1 MKMLYPK
8 PTIPLF
14 TAALSGFCVLLL
26 TAAVPVSAQGDDTP
40 KEEKAIQLSAF
51 QVTAAQPSPYQ
62 ATESTSGSRIAVPIF
77 LTTQAVDVVTSQLI
91 QDLGADHMLD
101 SAQYVSPG
109 ISNGSQSVGADR
121 VTIRG
126 FQSDLH
132 VSDGFINIDLNK
144 GFPQINESFEI
155 VKGPSAILSPFA
167 PQPGG
172 TINWI
177 TKKPSFSGN
186 FGSGTVEVGDW
197 DSDFGSI
204 DINRVLGRHL
214 AVRVVTAGVDDK
226 AYTGEKRKGGII
238 MPEIAWQLGSAQL
251 LFQAQI
257 YNYKTYVNSGVPLDY
272 SIGTNSNVS
281 AKDMIPAF
289 VKWDSSYIDNDD
301 LRTDVQHNYLALFTD
316 QLFDGLSVRA
326 AAHASFT
333 QDFFRQ
339 YNTGGV
345 AGAPSATSGATGS
358 MVNPLT
364 GAYTPGITYGNAAS
378 GFAPTAVGNPTETG
392 AVWTRSPS
400 SSVTEGVQYDFQND
414 WNYEFS
420 LPFMKSNSTA
430 GVAITIYPYSG
441 NRQGSL
447 PANGGTKPN
456 FDLANYV
463 HTTFTYPP
471 GVFAPTI
478 NQVMQEIDQYYISES
493 LGFLKD
499 RVILSGSLSENRET
513 KEQATLTLPSPSGN
527 PLQPNPASV
536 NVHKLLKGYGIVV
549 SPIPYV
555 ALYYG
560 HSETSLPIVAVNAA
574 NSTAPSDGN
583 GLLPP
588 TQDSKQD
595 EAGIRFKTLDGRSTA
610 SVDYFQAY
618 QSNNSVPNPANLS
631 LPSNAVQFP
640 PLFANVVS
648 RGWEYEF
655 NTAITPQLS
664 ILGTYTH
671 FQFTNAYGQSVRA
684 VAQSE
689 GSAYVNY
696 RFTSGDLKGFQAGVG
711 VVHVGRRAVD
721 APNSGSTVAGTTA
734 NPIVFQPS
742 AWLPAYTVVN
752 LTSSYQIDAHWRVAA
767 YVDNVF
773 NEYYF
778 TGALNRFNVFSGG
791 LRGYRGSVTYSF

>member
-1 MKMLYPK
+1 MKMSYPK
-8 PTIPLF
+8 PSIPF
-14 TAALSGFCVLLL
+14 AAALSSGFALLL
-26 TAAVPVSAQGDDTP
+26 TATVSAQSETP
-40 KEEKAIQLSAF
+40 KEAEPIKMSAF
-51 QVTAAQPSPYQ
+51 EVKSTQPSPYQ

-77 LTTQAVDVVTSQLI
+77 QTTQAIDVVTSQLI
-91 QDLGADHMLD
+91 SDLGANHMLD

-132 VSDGFINIDLNK
+132 VSDGFINVDLNK

-186 FGSGTVEVGDW
+186 FGSGTVEFGDW

-204 DINRVLGRHL
+204 DINRVIGKHL
-214 AVRVVTAGVDDK
+214 AARVVVAGVDDK

-238 MPEIAWQLGSAQL
+238 MPEIIWRQGSAEL
-251 LFQAQI
+251 LLQAQI
-257 YNYKTYVNSGVPLDY
+257 YNYKTFVNSGVALDY
-272 SIGTNSNVS
+272 AIGTNSNVS
-281 AKDMIPAF
+281 AKHMIPAG
-289 VKWDSSYIDNDD
+289 VKWDPNIVDNDE
-301 LRTDVQHNYLALFTD
+301 LRNDVQHNYLAVFTD
-316 QLFDGLSVRA
+316 QLFDGLSVRVA
-326 AAHASFT
+326 GHASFT
-333 QDFFRQ
+333 QEFFRQ
-339 YNTGGV
+339 FNTTGV
-345 AGAPSATSGATGS
+345 AGAPSIGS
-358 MVNPLT
+358 MTNPLT
-364 GAYTPGITYGNAAS
+364 GAYTPGFTYGNAAS
-378 GFAPTAVGNPTETG
+378 GFAATAVPIPTETG
-392 AVWTRSPS
+392 AVWTRSAS
-400 SSVTEGVQYDFQND
+400 SSVTQGVQFDFQND
-414 WNYEFS
+414 YNYEFS
-420 LPFMKSNSTA
+420 TPWMKSDSTA

-456 FDLANYV
+456 FDFANYV
-463 HTTFTYPP
+463 HTPFTYPP
-471 GVFAPTI
+471 GVFAPTV
-478 NQVMQEIDQYYISES
+478 NQVEQEIDQYYISEN
-493 LGFLKD
+493 LKFFKD
-499 RVILSGSLSENRET
+499 RLILNGSLSENRET
-513 KEQATLTLPSPSGN
+513 RTQATLTLPHPSSD
-527 PLQPNPASV
+527 PLQPNPASAQA
-536 NVHKLLKGYGIVV
+536 HKLLKGYGIVV

-555 ALYYG
+555 GLYYG
-560 HSETSLPIVAVNAA
+560 HSETSLPIVVVNAA
-574 NSTAPSDGN
+574 GSTSPSDGN
-583 GLLPP
+583 GLFPP

-618 QSNNSVPNPANLS
+618 QSNNSIPNPANLS
-631 LPSNAVQFP
+631 LAPGQPAFP
-640 PLFANVVS
+640 LLFANVVS

-671 FQFTNAYGQSVRA
+671 FKISNAYGQDLRA

-689 GSAYVNY
+689 GAIYANY

-711 VVHVGRRAVD
+711 VVHVSRRAVD
-721 APNSGSTVAGTTA
+721 APTAGSTAAGTSSH
-734 NPIVFQPS
+734 PIIFQPS
-742 AWLPAYTVVN
+742 AYLPAYTVVN
-752 LTSSYQIDAHWRVAA
+752 LTSSYQIDAQWRVAA

-778 TGALNRFNVFSGG
+778 TGALNRFNVFSGPQ
-791 LRGYRGSVTYSF
+791 RGYRGSVTYSF